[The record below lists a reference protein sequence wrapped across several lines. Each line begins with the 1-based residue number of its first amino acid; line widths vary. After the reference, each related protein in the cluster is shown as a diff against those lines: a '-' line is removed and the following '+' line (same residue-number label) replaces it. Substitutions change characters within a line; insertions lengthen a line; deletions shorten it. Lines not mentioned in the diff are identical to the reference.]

1 VIRAIL
7 VDILSV
13 TRAKAI
19 TWLGGTTPDR
29 EQTAVTFADR
39 MHDTCSTMAGAI
51 DDALAMVY
59 DARGRC
65 RSCCRSRDCGHADV
79 CEIAPVIAPLI
90 GTARALADRQHERAV
105 ETASSGRAEMRA

>member
-1 VIRAIL
+1 VSRPIL
-7 VDILSV
+7 ADILSV
-13 TRAKAI
+13 ARAMAI
-19 TWLGGTTPDR
+19 TWLGGTTLDR
-29 EQTAVTFADR
+29 EHAAVAFAER
-39 MHDTCSTMAGAI
+39 MVDTCSTMAGAI

-105 ETASSGRAEMRA
+105 ETARGGRAEMRA